1 VLVIRDDIVESTR
14 TNGAAL
20 REVRVREKFRQYG
33 GAKNARLCW
42 ENSAR
47 CE

>member
-14 TNGAAL
+14 ANGAAL
-20 REVRVREKFRQYG
+20 REVRVREKFRRHG
-33 GAKNARLCW
+33 GAKNARVCW
-42 ENSAR
+42 DNSAR